1 MNFLICSQLK
11 IISTAFFSRV
21 LLETRI
27 SRRQTIALIF
37 LIVGIILV
45 QTPNGGVEGAKHQL
59 IGVFAVCI
67 ASISSGFA
75 GIFLEKVYKSET
87 HTLLEKNLKLG
98 AHALPVVTCMMM
110 FEVGVSHQQMF
121 QGFDIV
127 VMTVVVVKT
136 LNENWEPTQAY
147 RLTTRHLP
155 LLSTEIYHE

>member
-1 MNFLICSQLK
+1 M
-11 IISTAFFSRV
+11 
-21 LLETRI
+21 
-27 SRRQTIALIF
+27 
-37 LIVGIILV
+37 
-45 QTPNGGVEGAKHQL
+45 QTPNGGVEGAKQQL

-127 VMTVVVVKT
+127 VMTVVVVNAIGGLIISATMTYASSILKCFAIGASICSVSLISALFGHKVT
-136 LNENWEPTQAY
+136 LMQILGVLMVSGAVGMY
-147 RLTTRHLP
+147 
-155 LLSTEIYHE
+155 SY